1 MALLAGGITHRN
13 CTLTTDIYV
22 EAMLILVFAKSHAC
36 NVPAHKQE
44 APPHGQMPAQVISH
58 EQPEQDFILDLL
70 T

>member
-13 CTLTTDIYV
+13 CTLTTNIYV

-36 NVPAHKQE
+36 KQE